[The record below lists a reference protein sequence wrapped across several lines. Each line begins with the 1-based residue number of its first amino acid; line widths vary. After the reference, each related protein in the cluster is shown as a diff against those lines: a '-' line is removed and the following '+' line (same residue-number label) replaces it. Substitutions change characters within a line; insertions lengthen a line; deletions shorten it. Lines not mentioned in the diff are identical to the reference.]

1 MRCERCVSARQFA
14 LPLSDTDWVHILIGP
29 ASQSFYH
36 AQQRRLHGVSIPH
49 DTIIQEINM
58 ASDKDNQGS
67 KNNQGGQ
74 SGTSNRG
81 FASMDPAKQR
91 AIAAEG
97 GRAAHASGN
106 AHEFSSEEAREAGR
120 KGGQASHGGGSASAS
135 NKSSG
140 SHSSS
145 GGTRGGSSEQHSEA
159 GRQSHKNER

>member
-1 MRCERCVSARQFA
+1 M
-14 LPLSDTDWVHILIGP
+14 T
-29 ASQSFYH
+29 
-36 AQQRRLHGVSIPH
+36 
-49 DTIIQEINM
+49 TIIQEINM

-67 KNNQGGQ
+67 KSNQGGNQGGQ
-74 SGTSNRG
+74 GGGTSNRG

-120 KGGQASHGGGSASAS
+120 KGGQASHGGKADAS